1 MYEQRMNYNTSID
14 SCKKVSSDLAKAIG
28 DYVHIDSSYKILSY
42 ETRIY
47 SDIQLPQKNFL

>member
-1 MYEQRMNYNTSID
+1 MNYNTSID